1 MMKSMTGFG
10 KASVENETYRVNI
23 EIKSVNHRFL
33 DVQLKLP
40 TGMSAFDLA
49 IRKQIS
55 QKLSRGRVELICKL
69 EELQASSKKAKVNR
83 ELLTQVMAQ
92 LPEISPENL
101 ISQLLLREEFIEV
114 TNQEIATERLQ
125 DLVLSALDQA
135 LEQLVAKRAQEG
147 EQIYQ
152 VLQQQGQEAAAVLTQ
167 LVAFQDVYE
176 KEYQER
182 YTKKLQDYLG
192 GVVDQDRL
200 LTELAILLE
209 KGDIHEEMD
218 RLNIHLQTYAA
229 TLQKKVPIGR
239 ELDFLVQEMNR
250 EVNTIGSKTSHVT
263 LKGYVIQL
271 KTILEKIR
279 EQIQNV
285 E

>member
-1 MMKSMTGFG
+1 MKSMTGFG

-92 LPEISPENL
+92 LPEVSPENL

-147 EQIYQ
+147 EQIYH

>member
-1 MMKSMTGFG
+1 MKSMTGFG
-10 KASVENETYRVNI
+10 KASVENEAYRVNI

-49 IRKQIS
+49 IRKQVS

-92 LPEISPENL
+92 LPEVSPENL

-114 TNQEIATERLQ
+114 ANQEIATERLQ

-152 VLQQQGQEAAAVLTQ
+152 VLQQQGQEATTVLTQ

-239 ELDFLVQEMNR
+239 ELDFLVQEINR

>member
-1 MMKSMTGFG
+1 MTGFG

-83 ELLTQVMAQ
+83 ELLPQVMAQ

-209 KGDIHEEMD
+209 KGDIHEETD
-218 RLNIHLQTYAA
+218 RLNIHLETYAA

>member
-10 KASVENETYRVNI
+10 KASVEDEAYRVNI

-49 IRKQIS
+49 IRKQVS

-69 EELQASSKKAKVNR
+69 EELQASSKKAKVNH
-83 ELLTQVMAQ
+83 ELFTQVMAQ
-92 LPEISPENL
+92 LPEVSPEIL

-125 DLVLSALDQA
+125 NLVLSALDQA

-147 EQIYQ
+147 EQIYH
-152 VLQQQGQEAAAVLTQ
+152 VLQQQGQEAATVLTQ

-218 RLNIHLQTYAA
+218 RLNIHLETYAA

>member
-1 MMKSMTGFG
+1 MKSMTGFG
-10 KASVENETYRVNI
+10 KASVENEAYRVNI

-49 IRKQIS
+49 IRKQVS

-92 LPEISPENL
+92 LPEVSPENL

-114 TNQEIATERLQ
+114 ANQEIATERLQ

-152 VLQQQGQEAAAVLTQ
+152 VLQQQGQEAATVLTQ

-209 KGDIHEEMD
+209 KGDIHEETD
-218 RLNIHLQTYAA
+218 RLNIHLETYAA

-239 ELDFLVQEMNR
+239 ELDFLVQEINR

>member
-10 KASVENETYRVNI
+10 KASVENEAYRVNI

-49 IRKQIS
+49 IRKQVS

-83 ELLTQVMAQ
+83 ELLPQVMAQ

-209 KGDIHEEMD
+209 KGDIHEETD
-218 RLNIHLQTYAA
+218 RLNIHLETYAA